1 MTEQTMTL
9 DRKTGI
15 TQEYKPLPQPQAP
28 PNRKAMKQAMLPRVG
43 DIIDKKYRVVYV
55 NDGQFRFSAVG
66 ELPLPSVGAM
76 YESDG
81 RLYEV
86 ERIDEAKKKF
96 NAKFRGFKQNPV
108 VEPPI
113 EVDEELAKVI

>member
-9 DRKTGI
+9 DRKTGV
-15 TQEYKPLPQPQAP
+15 TQEYSPLPQQQVV
-28 PNRKAMKQAMLPRVG
+28 PNRKMMRMAMLPSVG
-43 DIIDKKYRVVYV
+43 DIIDKKYKVVYV
-55 NDGQFRFSAVG
+55 NNGQFRFSAVG

-86 ERIDEAKKKF
+86 ERIDIEKKKF
-96 NAKFRGFKQNPV
+96 NAKFKGFKQNPV
-108 VEPPI
+108 AEAPV
-113 EVDEELAKVI
+113 EVDEDLAKVI